1 MILVAHLSKPF
12 QYTAKN
18 TPRRQAIVNLYEP
31 EISALYQ
38 AIEESTQA
46 EIQPPPDWG
55 YAATTEFVRAV
66 VRKVLDRN
74 SDSLTDGDDIFQA
87 GADRYVA

>member
-1 MILVAHLSKPF
+1 MIIVAHPDKPF

-18 TPRRQAIVNLYEP
+18 SPRRQAIVNLYEP

-46 EIQPPPDWG
+46 EIQPPNDWS
-55 YAATTEFVRAV
+55 YAATIEFVRVV
-66 VRKVLDRN
+66 VRKVLDRH
-74 SDSLTDGDDIFQA
+74 SDSLKDEDDIFQA
-87 GADRYVA
+87 GADR